1 MDKVQARSAA
11 VVIAFPDRSAR
22 PTRTVMSTDQPR
34 GEILLF
40 TGVRY
45 ERQQEPSPGPSR
57 PAASNRHP
65 RTGRR
70 RRS

>member
-1 MDKVQARSAA
+1 MDDFWTRSRG
-11 VVIAFPDRSAR
+11 VVIAFPDASMR
-22 PTRTVMSTDQPR
+22 PNRPSLAQDEPK

-45 ERQQEPSPGPSR
+45 ERPTPNPGPSR
-57 PAASNRHP
+57 PFASHGP
-65 RTGRR
+65 SRR